1 MMKPSLSLLALLLIL
16 HVPATLLASDKAGQ
30 LVFRKHC
37 THCHAPG
44 PDHPGTLILS
54 VTRGVALAILERRRD
69 LSRDY
74 IEYTVRHGRKTMP
87 AFKPTTI
94 SDDEL
99 DALTGYLGQ

>member
-1 MMKPSLSLLALLLIL
+1 
-16 HVPATLLASDKAGQ
+16 
-30 LVFRKHC
+30 
-37 THCHAPG
+37 
-44 PDHPGTLILS
+44 LS